1 MKTHFDKKQ
10 LEEEYKVD
18 ELRELAKGMGLSPD
32 GKKAELIERIA
43 AVEVDVPDEDDEQ
56 QAAANTPTVNE
67 QQAAANTP
75 TVNEQQAAA
84 NTPAVNEQQAAGA
97 NVSETDTTVKIT
109 VTETY
114 KDLQRDIT
122 QHAGDTFEVTK
133 ERAAQLIEAGV
144 AKAAE

>member
-1 MKTHFDKKQ
+1 MKGHLDKKQ

-18 ELRELAKGMGLSPD
+18 ELRELAKSLGLSPD
-32 GKKAELIERIA
+32 GKKAELVERIA
-43 AVEVDVPDEDDEQ
+43 AVEVDVSDDDEQ
-56 QAAANTPTVNE
+56 QAAANTPT
-67 QQAAANTP
+67 A
-75 TVNEQQAAA
+75 
-84 NTPAVNEQQAAGA
+84 NEQQAAGA
-97 NVSETDTTVKIT
+97 NVSETDTTVEVI

-114 KDLQRDIT
+114 KDLQRDII

>member
-1 MKTHFDKKQ
+1 MKGHLDKKQ

-18 ELRELAKGMGLSPD
+18 ELRELAKSLGLSPD
-32 GKKAELIERIA
+32 GKKAELAERIA
-43 AVEVDVPDEDDEQ
+43 AAEVDVPDEDDEQ
-56 QAAANTPTVNE
+56 QAAANTPT
-67 QQAAANTP
+67 A
-75 TVNEQQAAA
+75 
-84 NTPAVNEQQAAGA
+84 NEQQAAGA
-97 NVSETDTTVKIT
+97 NVSETDTTVEVI

-122 QHAGDTFEVTK
+122 QHAGDIFEVTK

>member
-1 MKTHFDKKQ
+1 MKGHLDKKQ

-18 ELRELAKGMGLSPD
+18 ELRELAKSLGLSPN
-32 GKKAELIERIA
+32 GKKAELVERIA

-75 TVNEQQAAA
+75 
-84 NTPAVNEQQAAGA
+84 AVNEQQAAGA
-97 NVSETDTTVKIT
+97 NVSVSDTTVKVI

>member
-1 MKTHFDKKQ
+1 MKGHLDKKQ

-18 ELRELAKGMGLSPD
+18 ELRELAKSLGLSPD
-32 GKKAELIERIA
+32 GKKAELVERIA
-43 AVEVDVPDEDDEQ
+43 AVEVDVSDDDEQ
-56 QAAANTPTVNE
+56 QATANTPTANE
-67 QQAAANTP
+67 QQT
-75 TVNEQQAAA
+75 
-84 NTPAVNEQQAAGA
+84 AGA
-97 NVSETDTTVKIT
+97 SVSVSDTIKVI

-122 QHAGDTFEVTK
+122 QHAGDAFEVTK

>member
-1 MKTHFDKKQ
+1 MKGHLDKKQ
-10 LEEEYKVD
+10 LEKEYKVD
-18 ELRELAKGMGLSPD
+18 ELRELAKSLGLSPD
-32 GKKAELIERIA
+32 GKKAELVERIA
-43 AVEVDVPDEDDEQ
+43 ATEVDIPDEDDEQ

-75 TVNEQQAAA
+75 TVNEQQAA
-84 NTPAVNEQQAAGA
+84 GA
-97 NVSETDTTVKIT
+97 NVSVSDTTVKVI

-122 QHAGDTFEVTK
+122 QHAGDTFEATK

-144 AKAAE
+144 AKAAAE

>member
-1 MKTHFDKKQ
+1 MKGHLDKKQ

-18 ELRELAKGMGLSPD
+18 ELRELAKSLGLSPD
-32 GKKAELIERIA
+32 GKKAELVERIA
-43 AVEVDVPDEDDEQ
+43 AAEVDVTDEDDKQ
-56 QAAANTPTVNE
+56 QAAANAPTANG
-67 QQAAANTP
+67 QQAAT
-75 TVNEQQAAA
+75 
-84 NTPAVNEQQAAGA
+84 A
-97 NVSETDTTVKIT
+97 NVSVSDTIKVI

-122 QHAGDTFEVTK
+122 QHAGDAFEVTK

>member
-1 MKTHFDKKQ
+1 MKGHLDKKQ

-18 ELRELAKGMGLSPD
+18 ELRELAKSMGLSPD
-32 GKKAELIERIA
+32 GKKAELVERIA

-56 QAAANTPTVNE
+56 QAAANTPAANE
-67 QQAAANTP
+67 QQAVASTP
-75 TVNEQQAAA
+75 TA
-84 NTPAVNEQQAAGA
+84 NEQQAAGA
-97 NVSETDTTVKIT
+97 NVSVSDTIKVI

-122 QHAGDTFEVTK
+122 QHAGDAFEVTK

>member
-1 MKTHFDKKQ
+1 MKGHLDKKQ
-10 LEEEYKVD
+10 LEDEYKVD
-18 ELRELAKGMGLSPD
+18 ELRKLAKSLGLSPD
-32 GKKAELIERIA
+32 GKKAELVERIEA
-43 AVEVDVPDEDDEQ
+43 AEVDVTDEDDKQQAATNTPTANDQ
-56 QAAANTPTVNE
+56 QAAA
-67 QQAAANTP
+67 
-75 TVNEQQAAA
+75 
-84 NTPAVNEQQAAGA
+84 A
-97 NVSETDTTVKIT
+97 NVSVSDTTIKII

>member
-1 MKTHFDKKQ
+1 MKGHLDKKQ

-18 ELRELAKGMGLSPD
+18 ELRDLAKSLGLSPD
-32 GKKAELIERIA
+32 GKKAELVERIA
-43 AVEVDVPDEDDEQ
+43 AVEVDVSDDDEQ
-56 QAAANTPTVNE
+56 QAA
-67 QQAAANTP
+67 
-75 TVNEQQAAA
+75 
-84 NTPAVNEQQAAGA
+84 GA
-97 NVSETDTTVKIT
+97 SVSVSDTIKVI

-122 QHAGDTFEVTK
+122 QHAGDTFETTK

>member
-1 MKTHFDKKQ
+1 MKGHLDKKQ
-10 LEEEYKVD
+10 LEKEYKVD
-18 ELRELAKGMGLSPD
+18 ELRELAKSLGLSPD

-56 QAAANTPTVNE
+56 QAAANTPTANE
-67 QQAAANTP
+67 QQTAANTP
-75 TVNEQQAAA
+75 TANDQQAAA
-84 NTPAVNEQQAAGA
+84 AS
-97 NVSETDTTVKIT
+97 VSVSDTTIKVI

>member
-1 MKTHFDKKQ
+1 MKGHLDKKQ

-18 ELRELAKGMGLSPD
+18 ELRELAKSLGLSPD
-32 GKKAELIERIA
+32 GKKAELVERIA
-43 AVEVDVPDEDDEQ
+43 ATEVDIPDEDDEQ

-67 QQAAANTP
+67 QQAA
-75 TVNEQQAAA
+75 
-84 NTPAVNEQQAAGA
+84 GA
-97 NVSETDTTVKIT
+97 NVSVSDTTVKVI

-122 QHAGDTFEVTK
+122 QHAGDTFEATK

-144 AKAAE
+144 AKAAAE

>member
-1 MKTHFDKKQ
+1 MKGHLDKKQ
-10 LEEEYKVD
+10 LEDEYKVD
-18 ELRELAKGMGLSPD
+18 ELRELAKSLGLSPD
-32 GKKAELIERIA
+32 GKKAELVERIA
-43 AVEVDVPDEDDEQ
+43 AAEVDVTDEDDKQQAATNTPTANDQ
-56 QAAANTPTVNE
+56 QAAA
-67 QQAAANTP
+67 
-75 TVNEQQAAA
+75 
-84 NTPAVNEQQAAGA
+84 A
-97 NVSETDTTVKIT
+97 NVSVSDTTIKVI

>member
-1 MKTHFDKKQ
+1 MKGHLDKKQ

-18 ELRELAKGMGLSPD
+18 ELRELAKSLGLSPD
-32 GKKAELIERIA
+32 GKKAELVERIA
-43 AVEVDVPDEDDEQ
+43 AAEVDVTDEDDKQQAATNTPTANDQ
-56 QAAANTPTVNE
+56 QAAA
-67 QQAAANTP
+67 
-75 TVNEQQAAA
+75 
-84 NTPAVNEQQAAGA
+84 A
-97 NVSETDTTVKIT
+97 NVSVSDTTIKVI

-144 AKAAE
+144 AIAAE

>member
-1 MKTHFDKKQ
+1 MKGHLDKKQ

-18 ELRELAKGMGLSPD
+18 ELRELAKSLGLSPD
-32 GKKAELIERIA
+32 GKKAELVERIA
-43 AVEVDVPDEDDEQ
+43 AVEVDVTDEDDKQ
-56 QAAANTPTVNE
+56 QAAANTPTAND
-67 QQAAANTP
+67 QQAAA
-75 TVNEQQAAA
+75 
-84 NTPAVNEQQAAGA
+84 A
-97 NVSETDTTVKIT
+97 NVSVSDTTIKVI

>member
-1 MKTHFDKKQ
+1 MKGHLDKKQ

-18 ELRELAKGMGLSPD
+18 ELRELAKSLGLSPD
-32 GKKAELIERIA
+32 GKKAELVERIA

-56 QAAANTPTVNE
+56 QAAANTPAANE
-67 QQAAANTP
+67 QQAVASTP
-75 TVNEQQAAA
+75 TA
-84 NTPAVNEQQAAGA
+84 NEQQAAGA
-97 NVSETDTTVKIT
+97 NMSVSDTIKVI

>member
-1 MKTHFDKKQ
+1 MKGHLDKKQ
-10 LEEEYKVD
+10 LEDEYKVD
-18 ELRELAKGMGLSPD
+18 ELRELAKSLGLSPD
-32 GKKAELIERIA
+32 GKKAELVERIA
-43 AVEVDVPDEDDEQ
+43 A
-56 QAAANTPTVNE
+56 AAAN
-67 QQAAANTP
+67 
-75 TVNEQQAAA
+75 
-84 NTPAVNEQQAAGA
+84 
-97 NVSETDTTVKIT
+97 VSVSDTTIKVI

>member
-1 MKTHFDKKQ
+1 MKGHLDKKQ
-10 LEEEYKVD
+10 LEDEYKVD
-18 ELRELAKGMGLSPD
+18 ELRELAKSLGLSPD
-32 GKKAELIERIA
+32 GKKAELVERIA
-43 AVEVDVPDEDDEQ
+43 AAEVDVTDEDDKQQAATNTPTANDQ
-56 QAAANTPTVNE
+56 QAAA
-67 QQAAANTP
+67 
-75 TVNEQQAAA
+75 
-84 NTPAVNEQQAAGA
+84 A
-97 NVSETDTTVKIT
+97 NVSVSDTTIKII

>member
-1 MKTHFDKKQ
+1 MKGHLDKKQ

-18 ELRELAKGMGLSPD
+18 ELRELAKSLGLSPD
-32 GKKAELIERIA
+32 GKKAELVERIA
-43 AVEVDVPDEDDEQ
+43 ATEVDIPDEDDEQ
-56 QAAANTPTVNE
+56 QAAANTPAANE
-67 QQAAANTP
+67 QQT
-75 TVNEQQAAA
+75 
-84 NTPAVNEQQAAGA
+84 AGA
-97 NVSETDTTVKIT
+97 NVSETDTTVKVT

>member
-43 AVEVDVPDEDDEQ
+43 AVEVDVPDEDD
-56 QAAANTPTVNE
+56 E

>member
-1 MKTHFDKKQ
+1 MKGHLDKKQ
-10 LEEEYKVD
+10 LKEEYKVD
-18 ELRELAKGMGLSPD
+18 ELRELAKSLGLSPD
-32 GKKAELIERIA
+32 GKKAELVERIA

-56 QAAANTPTVNE
+56 QAAANTP
-67 QQAAANTP
+67 AA
-75 TVNEQQAAA
+75 NEQQAAA
-84 NTPAVNEQQAAGA
+84 NTPAANEQQAVASTPTANEQQAAGA
-97 NVSETDTTVKIT
+97 NVSVSDTIKVI

-144 AKAAE
+144 AKATE

>member
-1 MKTHFDKKQ
+1 MKGHLDKKQ

-18 ELRELAKGMGLSPD
+18 DLRELAKSLGLSPD
-32 GKKAELIERIA
+32 GRKTELVERIA
-43 AVEVDVPDEDDEQ
+43 AAEVDVSDDDEQ
-56 QAAANTPTVNE
+56 QAAD
-67 QQAAANTP
+67 
-75 TVNEQQAAA
+75 
-84 NTPAVNEQQAAGA
+84 A
-97 NVSETDTTVKIT
+97 NVSETDTTVEAI
-109 VTETY
+109 VTQTY

>member
-1 MKTHFDKKQ
+1 MKGHLDKKQ

-18 ELRELAKGMGLSPD
+18 ELRELAKSLGLSPD
-32 GKKAELIERIA
+32 GKKAELVERIA
-43 AVEVDVPDEDDEQ
+43 AVEVDVSDEDGEQ
-56 QAAANTPTVNE
+56 QAAA
-67 QQAAANTP
+67 AS
-75 TVNEQQAAA
+75 
-84 NTPAVNEQQAAGA
+84 
-97 NVSETDTTVKIT
+97 VSVSDTTIKVI

>member
-1 MKTHFDKKQ
+1 MKGHLDKKQ
-10 LEEEYKVD
+10 LEKEYKVD
-18 ELRELAKGMGLSPD
+18 ELRELAKSLGLSPD
-32 GKKAELIERIA
+32 GKKAELVERIA
-43 AVEVDVPDEDDEQ
+43 ATEVDIPDEDDEQ

-67 QQAAANTP
+67 QQAA
-75 TVNEQQAAA
+75 
-84 NTPAVNEQQAAGA
+84 GA
-97 NVSETDTTVKIT
+97 NVSVSDTTVKII

>member
-1 MKTHFDKKQ
+1 MKGHLDKKQ

-18 ELRELAKGMGLSPD
+18 ELRELAKSLGLSPD
-32 GKKAELIERIA
+32 GKKAELVERIA
-43 AVEVDVPDEDDEQ
+43 ATEVDIPDEDDEQ
-56 QAAANTPTVNE
+56 QAAANTPAANE
-67 QQAAANTP
+67 QQAAD
-75 TVNEQQAAA
+75 
-84 NTPAVNEQQAAGA
+84 A
-97 NVSETDTTVKIT
+97 NVSETDTTVKVT

>member
-1 MKTHFDKKQ
+1 MKGHLDKKQ
-10 LEEEYKVD
+10 LEKEYKVD
-18 ELRELAKGMGLSPD
+18 ELRELAKSLGLSPD
-32 GKKAELIERIA
+32 GKKAELVERIA

-67 QQAAANTP
+67 QQT
-75 TVNEQQAAA
+75 
-84 NTPAVNEQQAAGA
+84 AGA
-97 NVSETDTTVKIT
+97 NVSETDTTVKVT

>member
-1 MKTHFDKKQ
+1 MKGHLDKKQ
-10 LEEEYKVD
+10 LKEEYKVD
-18 ELRELAKGMGLSPD
+18 ELRELAKSLGVSPD
-32 GKKAELIERIA
+32 GKKAELVERIA
-43 AVEVDVPDEDDEQ
+43 ATEVDIPDENDEQ
-56 QAAANTPTVNE
+56 QTATNTPTVNEQQTAASTPTVNE
-67 QQAAANTP
+67 QQAAANG
-75 TVNEQQAAA
+75 
-84 NTPAVNEQQAAGA
+84 QQAAGA
-97 NVSETDTTVKIT
+97 NVSVSDTTVKVI

>member
-1 MKTHFDKKQ
+1 MKGHLDKKQ

-18 ELRELAKGMGLSPD
+18 ELRALAKSLGLSPD
-32 GKKAELIERIA
+32 GKKAELVERIA
-43 AVEVDVPDEDDEQ
+43 ATEVDIPDEDDEQ

-67 QQAAANTP
+67 QQT
-75 TVNEQQAAA
+75 
-84 NTPAVNEQQAAGA
+84 AGA
-97 NVSETDTTVKIT
+97 NVSVSDTTVKVI